1 MPDLSVPGIPGG
13 ISLPFQEPYLEG
25 LLYSRLGILKPI
37 RVLQIQCSEGGWL
50 KKQAEAFPFPK
61 LIEFYGMEEDPSL
74 LHELRRKEPQ
84 FLVFGRE
91 FLKFGFPEGF
101 FHFLYWDA
109 TKPTY
114 GDVLEVLRK
123 ARLYLHPEGAL
134 LIRYYLPEF
143 MPDWLPYSLEPALR
157 IEDLNSSKSLRD
169 MWRLTITAGFDR
181 SGTNLVRIPVHR
193 PLLHELEDRI
203 RSHRTFPHEFSNR
216 ICGKIQDLVRVKLE
230 SAEDS
235 FGEFELSL
243 GEVFCLGSSYLCS
256 P

>member
-101 FHFLYWDA
+101 FHFLYFLLKCSA
-109 TKPTY
+109 VFRIILKFFSY
-114 GDVLEVLRK
+114 IS
-123 ARLYLHPEGAL
+123 LY
-134 LIRYYLPEF
+134 
-143 MPDWLPYSLEPALR
+143 M
-157 IEDLNSSKSLRD
+157 
-169 MWRLTITAGFDR
+169 
-181 SGTNLVRIPVHR
+181 
-193 PLLHELEDRI
+193 
-203 RSHRTFPHEFSNR
+203 SHCHN
-216 ICGKIQDLVRVKLE
+216 
-230 SAEDS
+230 
-235 FGEFELSL
+235 L
-243 GEVFCLGSSYLCS
+243 GERVIIYKLFFLV
-256 P
+256 